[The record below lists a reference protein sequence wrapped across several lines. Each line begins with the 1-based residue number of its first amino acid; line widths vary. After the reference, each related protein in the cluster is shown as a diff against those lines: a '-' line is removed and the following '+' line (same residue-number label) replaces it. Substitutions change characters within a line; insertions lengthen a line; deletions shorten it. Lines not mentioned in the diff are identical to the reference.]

1 MLEEKGSRGPPE
13 AALQERC
20 PAVAFRVAAV
30 SLTWLNCCVEGVP
43 GATVTPGS
51 KTPLHWLHWLLRL
64 HGLLKLLWLHV
75 ALRLLGLRWQCT
87 SLWLLELLWL
97 HGAFRLLGL
106 HWLCKLLLLAVDAAS
121 YCGKKSAV

>member
-1 MLEEKGSRGPPE
+1 MLEKNGSRGPLE

-20 PAVAFRVAAV
+20 PAVAFRVAEV

-51 KTPLHWLHWLLRL
+51 ETLLHRLRWLLRL
-64 HGLLKLLWLHV
+64 HWLLKLPWLHV
-75 ALRLLGLRWQCT
+75 ALKLFGLHWQCT
-87 SLWLLELLWL
+87 LLWLLELLWL
-97 HGAFRLLGL
+97 HGAFRLLRL
-106 HWLCKLLLLAVDAAS
+106 YWLCKLLWLAVDAAS

>member
-1 MLEEKGSRGPPE
+1 MLEKNGSRGPPE

-51 KTPLHWLHWLLRL
+51 ETLLHRLRWLLRL
-64 HGLLKLLWLHV
+64 HWLLIALKLFGLHWQCTLLWL
-75 ALRLLGLRWQCT
+75 LGL
-87 SLWLLELLWL
+87 L
-97 HGAFRLLGL
+97 
-106 HWLCKLLLLAVDAAS
+106 
-121 YCGKKSAV
+121 